1 MADSMSSVVP
11 RRGGD
16 RMFRLLVAV
25 GFGLMLGACS
35 KCDMPTWHSSSTGMF
50 PVACHEGPSPQ

>member
-1 MADSMSSVVP
+1 MTDSMPSVGP
-11 RRGGD
+11 RRGAD
-16 RMFRLLVAV
+16 RVFRLLVAV

-35 KCDMPTWHSSSTGMF
+35 KCDMPTWHSSTGTA